1 MRIAIASGKGGTGK
15 TFITVNLARSLAQP
29 VTVLDC
35 DVEEPN
41 CNLFL
46 NGDFVSGQRCPVM
59 IPKLIGQRCD
69 GCAIC
74 AQACEFNA
82 IAMIAKKPLV
92 FEDLCHACG
101 ACTTLCPRDALSEV
115 PREIGTVTI
124 RQSKEVRLVEGLLD
138 VGVALA
144 VPLIRKVKALGF
156 EQEEAHVLL
165 DAPPGTSCPM
175 VWTIGD
181 CDAVVLVAEPTAFG
195 LHDMRLA
202 VDTVREVGVPLGV
215 VINKDGLGDDRV
227 ERYCVDR
234 SIPILAKVPFDP
246 VIAQTYAQGAIA
258 VDKLAGYRTLF
269 TDLWTAIRHVADTG
283 RPAHEYQR

>member
-15 TFITVNLARSLAQP
+15 TFVTVNLARSLSQP

-41 CNLFL
+41 SNLFF
-46 NGDFVSGQRCPVM
+46 NGELVSEQRCSIL
-59 IPKLIGQRCD
+59 IPKLDERFCD

-74 AQACEFNA
+74 SDVCEFNA

-101 ACTTLCPRDALSEV
+101 ACTTLCPQGALVEV
-115 PREIGTVTI
+115 PHEIGTITV
-124 RQSKEVRLVEGLLD
+124 RQSGPVRLLEGLLD

-156 EQEEAHVLL
+156 EQEGAQVLL

-175 VWTIGD
+175 VWTVGD

-195 LHDMRLA
+195 LHDLRLA
-202 VDTVREVGVPLGV
+202 VETVLEVGIPFGV
-215 VINKDGLGDDRV
+215 VVNKEGIGDDRV
-227 ERYCVDR
+227 ERYCAEH
-234 SIPILAKVPFDP
+234 SIPLLAKVPFDP
-246 VIAQTYAQGAIA
+246 AVAHAYARGAMV
-258 VDKLAGYRTLF
+258 VDTLSEYREVF
-269 TDLWTAIRHVADTG
+269 TNLWTAVTELVATG
-283 RPAHEYQR
+283 RHAHGNQR